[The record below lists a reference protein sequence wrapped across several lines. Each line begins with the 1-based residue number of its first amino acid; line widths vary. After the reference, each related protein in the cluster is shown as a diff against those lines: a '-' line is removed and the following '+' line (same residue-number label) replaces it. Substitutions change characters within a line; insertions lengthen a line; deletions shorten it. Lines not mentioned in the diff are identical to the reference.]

1 MSGLGEFWVHSE
13 DLGSVKVGGGG
24 DLPQYPF
31 VYLHRG
37 VNNQGFRC
45 PYLEGRT
52 PRSPK
57 IFKG

>member
-1 MSGLGEFWVHSE
+1 MHSE

-24 DLPQYPF
+24 GGDLPQYPF
-31 VYLHRG
+31 FFYLHRG
-37 VNNQGFRC
+37 VNNNQGLRC
-45 PYLEGRT
+45 PYLGCRI